1 MAPLMIDAKLLPL
14 QRRLLRP
21 IALGL
26 VTFGVRADQVTIT
39 GFLLGIVAL
48 PLLASQ
54 QYTWA
59 LVFILLNRVLD
70 GIDGEVARLTI
81 ATDRGAFLDIALD
94 FVFYA
99 LIPLGFALA
108 NVTENALAAAVLL
121 AAFVGTGSS
130 FLAFSLMAQKRKLH
144 AQKFPSKGLYYL
156 GGLTEGAETIAVFVA
171 FCLWPNL
178 FTPLAYGFAFA
189 CGLTTLSRWLQGW
202 HLLAD

>member
-26 VTFGVRADQVTIT
+26 ITFGVRADQVTIT

-144 AQKFPSKGLYYL
+144 AQKFPSKGLYYI

-171 FCLWPNL
+171 FCLWPDL

>member
-1 MAPLMIDAKLLPL
+1 MAPLVIDAKLLPL

-99 LIPLGFALA
+99 TIPLGFALA

-171 FCLWPNL
+171 FCLWPDL

>member
-48 PLLASQ
+48 PLLASE
-54 QYTWA
+54 QYIWA
-59 LVFILLNRVLD
+59 LVFILLNRLLD

-81 ATDRGAFLDIALD
+81 TTDRGAFLDIALD

-130 FLAFSLMAQKRKLH
+130 FLAFSLMAEKRKLH

>member
-1 MAPLMIDAKLLPL
+1 MIDAKLLPL

-21 IALGL
+21 MALGL

-39 GFLLGIVAL
+39 GFLVGIVAL
-48 PLLASQ
+48 PLLASE
-54 QYTWA
+54 QYIWT
-59 LVFILLNRVLD
+59 LVFILLNRLLD

-130 FLAFSLMAQKRKLH
+130 FLAFSLMAEKRKLH

>member
-21 IALGL
+21 MALGL

-48 PLLASQ
+48 PLLASE
-54 QYTWA
+54 QYIWA
-59 LVFILLNRVLD
+59 LVFILLNRLLD

-81 ATDRGAFLDIALD
+81 TTDRGAFLDIALD

-130 FLAFSLMAQKRKLH
+130 FLAFSLMAEKRKLH

-156 GGLTEGAETIAVFVA
+156 GGLTEGGETIAVFVA

>member
-1 MAPLMIDAKLLPL
+1 MIDAKLLPL

-21 IALGL
+21 MALGL

-48 PLLASQ
+48 PLLASE
-54 QYTWA
+54 QYIWA
-59 LVFILLNRVLD
+59 LVFILLNRLLD
-70 GIDGEVARLTI
+70 GIDGELARLTI
-81 ATDRGAFLDIALD
+81 TTDRGAFLDIALD

-130 FLAFSLMAQKRKLH
+130 FLAFSLMAEKRKLQ

-178 FTPLAYGFAFA
+178 FTPLAYGFTFA

>member
-21 IALGL
+21 MALGL

-39 GFLLGIVAL
+39 GFLVGIVAL
-48 PLLASQ
+48 PLLASE
-54 QYTWA
+54 QYIWA
-59 LVFILLNRVLD
+59 LVFILLNRLLD

-81 ATDRGAFLDIALD
+81 TTDRGAFLDIALD

-130 FLAFSLMAQKRKLH
+130 FLAFSLMAEKRKLH

>member
-21 IALGL
+21 MALGL

-48 PLLASQ
+48 PLLASE
-54 QYTWA
+54 QYIWA
-59 LVFILLNRVLD
+59 LVFILLNRLLD
-70 GIDGEVARLTI
+70 GIDGELARLTI
-81 ATDRGAFLDIALD
+81 TTDRGAFLDIALD

-130 FLAFSLMAQKRKLH
+130 FLAFSLMAEKRKLH

>member
-1 MAPLMIDAKLLPL
+1 MIDAKLLPL

-144 AQKFPSKGLYYL
+144 AQKFPSKGLYYI

-171 FCLWPNL
+171 FCLWPDL

-202 HLLAD
+202 HLLTD

>member
-1 MAPLMIDAKLLPL
+1 MIDAKLLPL

-21 IALGL
+21 MALGL

-48 PLLASQ
+48 PLLASE
-54 QYTWA
+54 QYIWA
-59 LVFILLNRVLD
+59 LVFILLNRLLD
-70 GIDGEVARLTI
+70 GIDGELARLTI
-81 ATDRGAFLDIALD
+81 TTDRGAFLDIALD

-130 FLAFSLMAQKRKLH
+130 FLAFSLMAEKRKLH

>member
-1 MAPLMIDAKLLPL
+1 MIDAKLLPL

-21 IALGL
+21 MALGL

-48 PLLASQ
+48 PLLASE
-54 QYTWA
+54 QYIWA
-59 LVFILLNRVLD
+59 LVFILLNRLLD

-81 ATDRGAFLDIALD
+81 TTDRGAFLDIALD

>member
-1 MAPLMIDAKLLPL
+1 MIDAKLLPL

-21 IALGL
+21 MALSL

-39 GFLLGIVAL
+39 GFLVGIVAL
-48 PLLASQ
+48 PLLASE
-54 QYTWA
+54 QYIWA
-59 LVFILLNRVLD
+59 LVFILLNRLLD

-130 FLAFSLMAQKRKLH
+130 FLAFSLMAEKRKLH

>member
-1 MAPLMIDAKLLPL
+1 MIDAKLLPL

-26 VTFGVRADQVTIT
+26 ITFGVRADQVTIT

-59 LVFILLNRVLD
+59 LVFILLNRLLD

-144 AQKFPSKGLYYL
+144 AQKFPSKGLYYI

-171 FCLWPNL
+171 FCLWPDL

>member
-1 MAPLMIDAKLLPL
+1 MIDAKLLPL

-59 LVFILLNRVLD
+59 LVFILLNRLLD

-144 AQKFPSKGLYYL
+144 AQKFPSKGLYYI

-171 FCLWPNL
+171 FCLWPDL

>member
-1 MAPLMIDAKLLPL
+1 MIDAKLLPL

-26 VTFGVRADQVTIT
+26 VNFGVRADQVTIT

-144 AQKFPSKGLYYL
+144 AQKFPSKGLYYI

-171 FCLWPNL
+171 FCLWPDL

>member
-1 MAPLMIDAKLLPL
+1 MIDAKLLPL

-99 LIPLGFALA
+99 TIPLGFALA

-171 FCLWPNL
+171 FCLWPDL
-178 FTPLAYGFAFA
+178 FTPLAYGFAFV

-202 HLLAD
+202 HLLTD

>member
-1 MAPLMIDAKLLPL
+1 MIDAKLLPL

-99 LIPLGFALA
+99 TIPLGFALA

>member
-1 MAPLMIDAKLLPL
+1 MIDAKLLPL

-21 IALGL
+21 MALGL

-39 GFLLGIVAL
+39 GFLVGIVAL
-48 PLLASQ
+48 PLLASE
-54 QYTWA
+54 QYIWA
-59 LVFILLNRVLD
+59 LVFILLNRLLD

-81 ATDRGAFLDIALD
+81 TTDRGAFLDIALD

-130 FLAFSLMAQKRKLH
+130 FLAFSLMAEKRKLH

>member
-1 MAPLMIDAKLLPL
+1 MIDAKLLPL

-108 NVTENALAAAVLL
+108 DVTENALAAAVLL

-171 FCLWPNL
+171 FCLWPDL

>member
-1 MAPLMIDAKLLPL
+1 MIDAKLLPL

-21 IALGL
+21 IALCL
-26 VTFGVRADQVTIT
+26 VTFGVRADQVTMT

-108 NVTENALAAAVLL
+108 DVTENALAAAVLL

-171 FCLWPNL
+171 FCLWPDL

>member
-1 MAPLMIDAKLLPL
+1 MIDAKLLPL

-39 GFLLGIVAL
+39 GFLLGIFAL

-121 AAFVGTGSS
+121 ATFVGTGSS

-171 FCLWPNL
+171 FCLWPDL